1 MESKKS
7 IRMKLRLIL
16 GDQLNLQ
23 HPWFETV
30 DQEVIY
36 ILMEMRQETDY
47 APHHIQK
54 VVGFFGAMR
63 HFTQV
68 LKQQGHQVIY
78 LKLDDTDNQQSL
90 SANLNAVIKL
100 QQITSFEYQAPDEY
114 RLDQQL
120 KTFCDGI
127 NLPTAMVDSGHFMTS
142 REELSQFFEG
152 KKQLILEF
160 FYRNMRKQFNLLMQ
174 QGQPEGGQWNFD
186 KNNRKKW
193 KGNPAIPHAYIP
205 KTEELNS
212 LEQLINNAGVK
223 TIGTLDTE
231 NYLFPFSREEALVQ
245 LTYFCEHL
253 LVHFGDYQDALHT
266 EEINLFHSRISFAL
280 NIKMISPLEVVEKV
294 IAYYRQHEDEIEL
307 AQVEGFVRQIIG
319 WREYMR
325 GIYWKEMPAYA
336 QKNALENDNPLP
348 DFYWTAKTKM
358 NCLHHSIQN
367 SLDNAY
373 AHHIQRLMITGN
385 FALLAQVHPDAV
397 DQWYLGIYADAIEW
411 VQITNTRGM
420 SQWADG
426 GIVATKPYVSA
437 ASYINKMSNYCE
449 SCVYDKKKRLGEDA
463 CPFNSLYWNF
473 LDDKK
478 QYFAKNN
485 RMAMMLRLL
494 EKIPAQELTEIKARA
509 GAILSNPDAY

>member
-1 MESKKS
+1 MN
-7 IRMKLRLIL
+7 LRLIL

-23 HPWFETV
+23 HPWFEQV
-30 DQEVIY
+30 DESVCY
-36 ILMEMRQETDY
+36 LLMEMRQETDY

-54 VVGFFGAMR
+54 VVAFFGAMR
-63 HFTQV
+63 HFAKK
-68 LKQQGHQVIY
+68 LEEKGHRVIY
-78 LKLDDTDNQQSL
+78 LSLDAKENLQSL
-90 SANLNAVIKL
+90 PENLDYIIHKYAVKG
-100 QQITSFEYQAPDEY
+100 FAYQYPDEY

-120 KTFCDGI
+120 SQYCARL
-127 NLPTAMVDSGHFMTS
+127 NLPHEAVDTHHFMTS
-142 REELSQFFEG
+142 RTELTDFFEG

-160 FYRNMRKQFNLLMQ
+160 FYRNMRKKFNLLMQ
-174 QGQPEGGQWNFD
+174 QGQPEGEQWNFD

-193 KGNPAIPHAYIP
+193 KGSPAIPQAFVP
-205 KTEELNS
+205 KVENIQG
-212 LEQLINNAGVK
+212 LEKLIHTAGVK
-223 TIGTLDTE
+223 TIGTLTPS
-231 NYLFPFSREEALVQ
+231 NFLYPFSREEALAQ
-245 LTYFCEHL
+245 LDYFCSNL

-266 EEINLFHSRISFAL
+266 EEINLFHSRVSFAL
-280 NIKMISPLEVVEKV
+280 NVKMISPLEVVERV
-294 IAYYRQHEDEIEL
+294 IAYYRAHKEEIEL
-307 AQVEGFVRQIIG
+307 SQVEGFVRQIIG

-336 QKNALENDNPLP
+336 QKNALENHNPLP
-348 DFYWTAKTKM
+348 DFYWTGKTKM

-437 ASYINKMSNYCE
+437 AAYIHKMSNYCD
-449 SCVYDKKKRLGEDA
+449 SCHYNKKKRLGEDA

-494 EKIPAQELTEIKARA
+494 DKIPPQELAKIKARA
-509 GAILSNPDAY
+509 GAILTNPDAY

>member
-1 MESKKS
+1 
-7 IRMKLRLIL
+7 MKLKLIL

-23 HPWFETV
+23 HSWFKEV
-30 DQEVIY
+30 DSSEVFV
-36 ILMEMRQETDY
+36 LMEMRQETDY

-54 VVGFFGAMR
+54 VVAFFGAMR
-63 HFTQV
+63 NFSEV
-68 LKQQGHQVIY
+68 LKQAGHQVHY
-78 LKLDDTDNQQSL
+78 LALDDKANRQQL
-90 SANLNAVIKL
+90 EANLNFLIEKFNADG
-100 QQITSFEYQAPDEY
+100 FAYMEPDEY

-120 KTFCDGI
+120 KEYVLGLNIPSEVVETE
-127 NLPTAMVDSGHFMTS
+127 HFMTS
-142 REELSQFFEG
+142 RSELTEFFEG

-160 FYRNMRKQFNLLMQ
+160 FYRRMRKKFNILMQ
-174 QGQPEGGQWNFD
+174 LDQPEGGQWNFD

-193 KGNPAIPHAYIP
+193 KGRPSIPEPFYP
-205 KTEELNS
+205 KANDLEALN
-212 LEQLINNAGVK
+212 EMIENAGVK
-223 TIGTLDTE
+223 TIGSFDKNQFLYPLSRTQALEQLD
-231 NYLFPFSREEALVQ
+231 
-245 LTYFCEHL
+245 YFCRYL

-266 EEINLFHSRISFAL
+266 DEVNLFHSRISFAL
-280 NIKMISPLEVVEKV
+280 NAKIIRPLEVVQTV
-294 IAYYRQHEDEIEL
+294 ITYYREHSDDIEL
-307 AQVEGFVRQIIG
+307 SQVEGFVRQIIG

-336 QKNALENDNPLP
+336 SMNALENTNPLP
-348 DFYWTAKTKM
+348 EFYWTGKTKM
-358 NCLHHSIQN
+358 NCLHQSITN

-385 FALLAQVHPDAV
+385 FALLAQIHPDKV
-397 DQWYLGIYADAIEW
+397 DEWYLGIYADAIQW

-437 ASYINKMSNYCE
+437 AAYIHKMSNYCD
-449 SCVYDKKKRLGEDA
+449 SCQYDKKKRVGEDA

-478 QYFAKNN
+478 QFFAKNN

-494 EKIPAQELTEIKARA
+494 EKIPAEDLVQIKLRA
-509 GAILSNPDAY
+509 AQILKHPDEF

>member
-1 MESKKS
+1 
-7 IRMKLRLIL
+7 MKLRLIL

-23 HPWFETV
+23 YPWFETV
-30 DQEVIY
+30 EEKVTY
-36 ILMEMRQETDY
+36 LLMEMRQETDY

-63 HFTQV
+63 HFAQV

-78 LKLDDTDNQQSL
+78 FKLDDFENQQAL
-90 SANLNAVIKL
+90 PANLNAIIEQ
-100 QQITSFEYQAPDEY
+100 QQITSFEYQHPDEY

-120 KTFCDGI
+120 KNFCEGLD
-127 NLPTAMVDSGHFMTS
+127 LPTKVHDSHHFMTS

-160 FYRNMRKQFNLLMQ
+160 FYRNMRKQFNLLME

-193 KGNPAIPHAYIP
+193 KGSPAIPVAYIP
-205 KTEELNS
+205 KTEELQA
-212 LEQLINNAGVK
+212 LEKLIHIAGVK
-223 TIGTLDTE
+223 TIGTLDTD
-231 NYLFPFSREEALVQ
+231 NYLFPFSREEALAQ
-245 LTYFCEHL
+245 LAYFCKHL

-280 NIKMISPLEVVEKV
+280 NVKMISPLEVVEKV

-307 AQVEGFVRQIIG
+307 SQVEGFVRQIIG

-336 QKNALENDNPLP
+336 EKNALENHNPLP
-348 DFYWTAKTKM
+348 AFYWTAKTKM

-449 SCVYDKKKRLGEDA
+449 SCAYDKKKRLGEDA

-494 EKIPAQELTEIKARA
+494 EKIPAQELSEIKARA

>member
-1 MESKKS
+1 
-7 IRMKLRLIL
+7 MKLRLIL

-23 HPWFETV
+23 HQWFDTV
-30 DQEVIY
+30 DQEVTY

-63 HFTQV
+63 HFAQT

-78 LKLDDTDNQQSL
+78 LKLDDAENQQSL
-90 SANLNAVIKL
+90 PSNLNNIIA
-100 QQITSFEYQAPDEY
+100 QEHITSFEYQAPDEY

-120 KTFCDGI
+120 KSFCEEI
-127 NLPTAMVDSGHFMTS
+127 NLPTALVDSDHFMTS

-193 KGNPAIPHAYIP
+193 KGSPAIPVAYIP
-205 KTEELNS
+205 QTEELAS
-212 LEQLINNAGVK
+212 LKQLIHKAGVK

-245 LTYFCEHL
+245 LAYFCEHL

-280 NIKMISPLEVVEKV
+280 NVKMISPLEVVEKV
-294 IAYYRQHEDEIEL
+294 IAYYRQYDDEIEL

-336 QKNALENDNPLP
+336 LKNALENHNPLP

-449 SCVYDKKKRLGEDA
+449 SCAYDKKKRLGEDA

-494 EKIPAQELTEIKARA
+494 EKIHPQELAEIKARA

>member
-1 MESKKS
+1 
-7 IRMKLRLIL
+7 MKLRLIL
-16 GDQLNLQ
+16 GDQLNLH
-23 HPWFETV
+23 HPWFNTIDKNISYV
-30 DQEVIY
+30 
-36 ILMEMRQETDY
+36 LMEMRQETDY

-63 HFTQV
+63 HFSHV
-68 LKQQGHQVIY
+68 LKTKGHQVIY
-78 LKLDDTDNQQSL
+78 LKLDDIENQQTL
-90 SANLNAVIKL
+90 TGNLHYLIKKYNV
-100 QQITSFEYQAPDEY
+100 TSFEYQYPDEY

-120 KTFCDGI
+120 IKFCAD
-127 NLPTAMVDSGHFMTS
+127 LDFATAVFDSHHFMTS
-142 REELSQFFEG
+142 REELTQFFEG

-160 FYRNMRKQFNLLMQ
+160 FYRNMRKKFNLLMQ
-174 QGQPEGGQWNFD
+174 HDQPEGGQWNFD

-193 KGNPAIPHAYIP
+193 KGSPTIPLAYVP
-205 KTEELNS
+205 KTEELVS
-212 LEQLINNAGVK
+212 LEKMIHKAGVK
-223 TIGTLDTE
+223 TIGTLDRE
-231 NYLFPFSREEALVQ
+231 KFLFPFSREEALSQ
-245 LTYFCEHL
+245 LIYFCENL

-266 EEINLFHSRISFAL
+266 QEINLFHSRISFAL
-280 NIKMISPLEVVEKV
+280 NVKIISPLEVVEKV
-294 IAYYRQHEDEIEL
+294 IAYYRQHEDEIAL
-307 AQVEGFVRQIIG
+307 SQVEGFVRQIIG

-336 QKNALENDNPLP
+336 NKNALENHNDLP
-348 DFYWTAKTKM
+348 NFYWTGNTKM

-437 ASYINKMSNYCE
+437 ASYINKMSNYCDQ
-449 SCVYDKKKRLGEDA
+449 CAYDKKKRLGEDA

-478 QYFAKNN
+478 QYFLKNN

-494 EKIPAQELTEIKARA
+494 EKIPAEELAEIKARA

>member
-1 MESKKS
+1 MESRKS
-7 IRMKLRLIL
+7 VRMKLRLIL

-23 HPWFETV
+23 HQWFDTV
-30 DQEVIY
+30 DQEVTY

-63 HFTQV
+63 HFAQT
-68 LKQQGHQVIY
+68 LKKQGHQVIY
-78 LKLDDTDNQQSL
+78 LKLDDAENQQSL
-90 SANLNAVIKL
+90 PANLNNIIP
-100 QQITSFEYQAPDEY
+100 QWNITSFEYQAPDEY

-120 KTFCDGI
+120 KSFCEEI
-127 NLPTAMVDSGHFMTS
+127 NLPTALIDSDHFMTS

-193 KGNPAIPHAYIP
+193 KGSPVIPVAYIP
-205 KTEELNS
+205 QTEELAA
-212 LEQLINNAGVK
+212 LGQLIHKAGVK

-245 LTYFCEHL
+245 LEYFCEHL

-280 NIKMISPLEVVEKV
+280 NVKMISPLEVVEKV

-336 QKNALENDNPLP
+336 QKNALENHNPLP

-449 SCVYDKKKRLGEDA
+449 SCAYDKKKRLGEDA

-494 EKIPAQELTEIKARA
+494 EKIPPQELAEIKARA

>member
-1 MESKKS
+1 
-7 IRMKLRLIL
+7 MKLRLIL

-23 HPWFETV
+23 HPWFEVV
-30 DQEVIY
+30 DQEVTY

-63 HFTQV
+63 HFAKI
-68 LKQQGHQVIY
+68 LKQQKHQVIY
-78 LKLDDTDNQQSL
+78 LKLDDTENQQSL
-90 SANLNAVIKL
+90 SANLNALIEQK
-100 QQITSFEYQAPDEY
+100 QITSFEYQAPDEY

-120 KTFCDGI
+120 KIFCEGI
-127 NLPTAMVDSGHFMTS
+127 NLPTTIVDSGHFMTS

-160 FYRNMRKQFNLLMQ
+160 FYRNMRKHFNLLMQ

-193 KGNPAIPHAYIP
+193 KGSPAIPLAYIP
-205 KTEELNS
+205 KTEELSS
-212 LEQLINNAGVK
+212 LEQLIHNAGVK
-223 TIGTLDTE
+223 TIGTLDTK
-231 NYLFPFSREEALVQ
+231 NFLFPFSREEALAQ
-245 LTYFCEHL
+245 LNYFCEHL

-280 NIKMISPLEVVEKV
+280 NVKMISPLEVVEKV

-336 QKNALENDNPLP
+336 EKNALENHNPLP
-348 DFYWTAKTKM
+348 DFYWTANTKM

-449 SCVYDKKKRLGEDA
+449 SCAYDKKKRLGEDA

-494 EKIPAQELTEIKARA
+494 EKIPPQELAEIKARA

>member
-1 MESKKS
+1 
-7 IRMKLRLIL
+7 MKLRLIL

-23 HPWFETV
+23 HPWFDTV
-30 DQEVIY
+30 DQEVTY
-36 ILMEMRQETDY
+36 LLMEMRQETDY

-54 VVGFFGAMR
+54 VIGFFGAMR
-63 HFTQV
+63 HFAKT

-78 LKLDDTDNQQSL
+78 LKLEDNENQQSL
-90 SANLNAVIKL
+90 PANLNNIIAQEK
-100 QQITSFEYQAPDEY
+100 ITAFEYQAPDEY

-120 KTFCDGI
+120 KSFCEGI
-127 NLPTAMVDSGHFMTS
+127 DLPTSQVDSYHFMTS
-142 REELSQFFEG
+142 REELSQFFDG

-193 KGNPAIPHAYIP
+193 KGSPAIPVAYIP
-205 KTEELNS
+205 KTEELEA
-212 LEQLINNAGVK
+212 LEQLIHKAGVK

-231 NYLFPFSREEALVQ
+231 NYLFPFSREEALAQ
-245 LTYFCEHL
+245 LDYFCEHL
-253 LVHFGDYQDALHT
+253 LIHFGDYQDTLHT

-280 NIKMISPLEVVEKV
+280 NVKMISPLEVVEKV
-294 IAYYRQHEDEIEL
+294 IAYYRQNEDEIEL

-336 QKNALENDNPLP
+336 QKNALENHNPLP

-449 SCVYDKKKRLGEDA
+449 SCAYDKKKRLGDDA

-494 EKIPAQELTEIKARA
+494 EKIPPQELAEIKARA

>member
-1 MESKKS
+1 
-7 IRMKLRLIL
+7 MKLRLIL

-23 HPWFETV
+23 HPWFEVV
-30 DQEVIY
+30 DQEVTY

-63 HFTQV
+63 HFAKI
-68 LKQQGHQVIY
+68 LKQQEHQVIY
-78 LKLDDTDNQQSL
+78 LKLDDTENQQSL
-90 SANLNAVIKL
+90 SANLNALIEQK
-100 QQITSFEYQAPDEY
+100 QITSFEYQAPDEY

-120 KTFCDGI
+120 KIFCEGI
-127 NLPTAMVDSGHFMTS
+127 NLPTAIVDSGHFMTS

-160 FYRNMRKQFNLLMQ
+160 FYRNMRKHFNLLMQ

-193 KGNPAIPHAYIP
+193 KGSPAIPLAYIP
-205 KTEELNS
+205 KTEELSS
-212 LEQLINNAGVK
+212 LEQLIHNAGVK
-223 TIGTLDTE
+223 TIGTLDTK
-231 NYLFPFSREEALVQ
+231 NFLFPFSREEALAQ
-245 LTYFCEHL
+245 LNYFCEHL

-280 NIKMISPLEVVEKV
+280 NVKMISPLEVVEKV

-336 QKNALENDNPLP
+336 EKNALENHNPLP
-348 DFYWTAKTKM
+348 DFYWTANTKM

-449 SCVYDKKKRLGEDA
+449 SCAYDKKKRLGEDA

-494 EKIPAQELTEIKARA
+494 EKIPPQELAEIKARA

>member
-23 HPWFETV
+23 HPWFEIV

-193 KGNPAIPHAYIP
+193 KGNPPIPHAYIP
-205 KTEELNS
+205 KTEELAS
-212 LEQLINNAGVK
+212 LEQLIHNAGVK

-231 NYLFPFSREEALVQ
+231 NYLFPFSREEALAQ

-494 EKIPAQELTEIKARA
+494 EKIPAQELAEIKARA